1 MGIRHGHNSIKI
13 MKIAL
18 LGYGKM
24 GQLIGEMAVHNGHEI
39 VLAIGE
45 ANLSDLTIDHLRL
58 ADVAIEFSQP
68 EAAARNIELCIEAG
82 IPVVVGTTGWYDA
95 YDRIKDLVL
104 AQDGCML
111 TATNFSLG
119 VNVFFA
125 LSKWMG
131 QVMQAYEQYDVH
143 IDETH
148 HIQKKDAPSG
158 TAITIAE
165 RLLEGLKNK
174 SGWSL
179 AGKDLSKL
187 PIFAHRKEDVPGTHE
202 VRFISKE
209 DEIVLSHIAH
219 NRTGFASGA
228 LMAAE
233 WVVNRKGVFTMQD
246 LLGL

>member
-1 MGIRHGHNSIKI
+1 

-24 GQLIGEMAVHNGHEI
+24 GQLIGEMAERKGHKI

-45 ANLSDLTIDHLRL
+45 ANYSDLTIDNLQQ

-68 EAAARNIELCIEAG
+68 EAAANNIELCLDAG
-82 IPVVVGTTGWYDA
+82 IPVVVGTTGWYES
-95 YDRIKDLVL
+95 YDRLQALVTERN
-104 AQDGCML
+104 GCML

-119 VNVFFA
+119 VNLFFS

-131 QVMQAYEQYDVH
+131 HVMNNYEQYDVH

-148 HIQKKDAPSG
+148 HVHKKDAPSG

-165 RLLEGLKNK
+165 RLLEGMNKK

-187 PIFAHRKEDVPGTHE
+187 PIFAHRKDEVPGTHE
-202 VRFISKE
+202 VRFISSE

-228 LMAAE
+228 IMAAE
-233 WVVNRKGVFTMQD
+233 WIIGRKGVYTMQD

>member
-1 MGIRHGHNSIKI
+1 

-24 GQLIGEMAVHNGHEI
+24 GQLIGEIAVRQGHEI

-45 ANLSDLTIDHLRL
+45 ANLTDLTIDNLML

-68 EAAARNIELCIEAG
+68 EVAAKNIELCLDAG
-82 IPVVVGTTGWYDA
+82 IPVVVGTTGWYSE
-95 YDRIKDLVL
+95 YDRLKALV
-104 AQDGCML
+104 AERGGCML

-119 VNVFFA
+119 VNLFFA
-125 LSKWMG
+125 LSKWIG
-131 QVMQAYEQYDVH
+131 QVMNEYDQYEVH

-148 HIQKKDAPSG
+148 HIHKKDAPSG

-179 AGKDLSKL
+179 ASKDLSKL
-187 PIFAHRKEDVPGTHE
+187 PIFAHRKDDVPGTHE
-202 VRFISKE
+202 VRFMSSE
-209 DEIVLSHIAH
+209 DEIVLSHVAH

-228 LMAAE
+228 LLAAA
-233 WVVNRKGVFTMQD
+233 WVISRKGVYTMQD
-246 LLGL
+246 LLEG